1 MEFGFITWWF
11 EKHFIWS
18 TLLTPGMTLA
28 WCFYKGLVL
37 RGIVSGFLVL
47 ACMGRMGACLCHRKD
62 AGTSSAEEKGARA
75 CCPGG

>member
-37 RGIVSGFLVL
+37 RGIVAGFLTAAFL
-47 ACMGRMGACLCHRKD
+47 GRMGACKGGSHGGGSKC
-62 AGTSSAEEKGARA
+62 GSGEEEGD
-75 CCPGG
+75 

>member
-28 WCFYKGLVL
+28 WCFYKELL
-37 RGIVSGFLVL
+37 WRGIVAGFLT
-47 ACMGRMGACLCHRKD
+47 AAFIGKMGPC
-62 AGTSSAEEKGARA
+62 KGWTRA
-75 CCPGG
+75 KSGKEGCGESIGE